1 MFVFLFEPTTG
12 SLNLPSFFRRIH
24 TNLLPL
30 YKPLLLSTSPT
41 NIARRLESV
50 VSPSLLNKT
59 SSTTSSTSGT
69 PTTLATNPIYDL
81 IYSPV
86 QMTIHSSIPNIPL
99 PNTLAA
105 HGIPTAPTSAT
116 PYITQTWTRIEAL
129 NVHAQILAS
138 WIATR
143 KRGGGGAQGHK
154 GERERS
160 ARTGKGWW
168 VCWLRIEV
176 NEEPPHDIENQETSS
191 PETKAVHDRPGMGET
206 IMSYET
212 QRHASYQEAVLIR
225 KATGA
230 ADASGPSAGRSFS
243 GMSFGAGAAVSRW
256 TGGYLGS
263 SVSDGD
269 KVGSAGKDG
278 SKTEAGSATY
288 GLGVD
293 ARRYVESL
301 LSLNR

>member
-1 MFVFLFEPTTG
+1 
-12 SLNLPSFFRRIH
+12 
-24 TNLLPL
+24 
-30 YKPLLLSTSPT
+30 
-41 NIARRLESV
+41 
-50 VSPSLLNKT
+50 
-59 SSTTSSTSGT
+59 
-69 PTTLATNPIYDL
+69 
-81 IYSPV
+81 
-86 QMTIHSSIPNIPL
+86 MTIHSSIPNIPL

-176 NEEPPHDIENQETSS
+176 NEEPAHAMDDEENSNIETTGAQE
-191 PETKAVHDRPGMGET
+191 RPGLRGT
-206 IMSYET
+206 IMSCET
-212 QRHASYQEAVLIR
+212 QRQANYQEAVLIR

-230 ADASGPSAGRSFS
+230 ADAFASSAGRSLG

-263 SVSDGD
+263 SVSNGD
-269 KVGSAGKDG
+269 KVGTAGKDG
-278 SKTEAGSATY
+278 SKSEAGSATY

>member
-1 MFVFLFEPTTG
+1 MFVFLFEPTTE

-30 YKPLLLSTSPT
+30 YRPLLLSTSPT
-41 NIARRLESV
+41 HVARRLESV
-50 VSPSLLNKT
+50 VSPSLLNRADNT
-59 SSTTSSTSGT
+59 ISSTPGT

-143 KRGGGGAQGHK
+143 KRGGSGAQGHK

-176 NEEPPHDIENQETSS
+176 NEEPAHDLDNEETRGSGTTAAH
-191 PETKAVHDRPGMGET
+191 ERPGLGGT

-212 QRHASYQEAVLIR
+212 QRQANYQEAVLIR

-230 ADASGPSAGRSFS
+230 VDASGSSAGRSFS

-263 SVSDGD
+263 SASDGD
-269 KVGSAGKDG
+269 KMGSTGKVGSK
-278 SKTEAGSATY
+278 SEAGSATY